1 MAMQLNFLSSAK
13 QKLSS
18 KAQAVLE
25 NYQAPSNKR
34 KGGPTNEK
42 AAPKQLANKKLK
54 AGAPSVNAPDSVH
67 SPIDNHSD
75 SGNRNSDHDNVDE
88 DRMNGKPA
96 RDGDGDASEG
106 GDNNGS
112 SVGDNDADADQLT
125 PKDELEQLMKE
136 WVSPVY
142 AFFEL
147 EPKIIENDGRRAHQF
162 KCAARGCKVKVCH
175 CTNMK
180 DANLILMCRYATT
193 RTQRTHARQVTCTNM
208 SRFARVGVGTS

>member
-13 QKLSS
+13 RKLSS

-75 SGNRNSDHDNVDE
+75 SGNCNSDHDDVDE

-112 SVGDNDADADQLT
+112 S
-125 PKDELEQLMKE
+125 
-136 WVSPVY
+136 
-142 AFFEL
+142 
-147 EPKIIENDGRRAHQF
+147 
-162 KCAARGCKVKVCH
+162 
-175 CTNMK
+175 
-180 DANLILMCRYATT
+180 
-193 RTQRTHARQVTCTNM
+193 
-208 SRFARVGVGTS
+208 TS